1 MEEQRSEIM
10 EIKHWADTSAL
21 LHQPLL
27 DTKVKIA
34 ISQITLQ
41 ELEHIKNSD
50 KENQQTKFK
59 AREAVRQILTSNM
72 FDVIMTDNRKIDKML
87 KKYPFLSNINDHRI
101 LCAAEIYA
109 VENNRDIIFLT
120 SDALQYLS
128 AVYMPHLSAVYP
140 MGTEMA
146 EKYECEWAGWGKYYP
161 SEQEMAL
168 LYTDPKMNV
177 LKCKTN
183 EYAEIY
189 EGHELKDLLF
199 WNGHEYRPLRYK
211 ELRNDFLNQ
220 TIRPLNTEQ
229 KMAFDLLQNPEIPV
243 KLFTGVPGSGKD
255 YLMFLHAWDLVQ
267 KGKKDKIIFIRNLVP
282 FKDAPEIGFLEGSLQ
297 RKIEWGLGPIAS
309 VLGEEGL
316 KQAQERGEI
325 EAVNLGFIRGMSW
338 DNVILYVSEGQNIT
352 GGGYKLLISRCGK
365 GSELWINGDT
375 LQTDGK
381 KFESNN
387 GIERLL
393 SSLSGNKLF
402 GTVKMLKTERS
413 EIAELASII

>member
-1 MEEQRSEIM
+1 M

-21 LHQPLL
+21 LHQPLMESQ
-27 DTKVKIA
+27 VKIA
-34 ISQITLQ
+34 ISSITLQ

-50 KENQQTKFK
+50 KESTQTKFK
-59 AREAVRQILTSNM
+59 AREAVRQILTSNN

-109 VENNRDIIFLT
+109 NEIGHDIIFLT

-128 AVYMPHLSAVYP
+128 ALHMPHLEAVYP
-140 MGTEMA
+140 MGSELT
-146 EKYECEWAGWGKYYP
+146 EKYEEEWAGWGNYYP
-161 SEQEMAL
+161 SESEMAF
-168 LYTDPKMNV
+168 LYADPKINS
-177 LKCKTN
+177 LKCKVN
-183 EYAEIY
+183 EYAKIY
-189 EGHELKDLLF
+189 EGHELKDIQL
-199 WNGHEYRPLRYK
+199 WTGQEYRPLKYK
-211 ELRNDFLNQ
+211 EIKNEFIGQ
-220 TIRPLNTEQ
+220 TIHPLNIEQ

-243 KLFTGVPGSGKD
+243 KLLTGVPGSGKD
-255 YLMFLHAWDLVQ
+255 FLMFLHAWDLVQ

-297 RKIEWGLGPIAS
+297 KKIEWGLGPIAS
-309 VLGEEGL
+309 ILGEEGL
-316 KQAQERGEI
+316 RSAQDRGMI

-352 GGGYKLLISRCGK
+352 GGGYKLLVSRCGK

-393 SSLSGNKLF
+393 GSLSGNKLF
-402 GTVKMLKTERS
+402 GTVKLLKTERS
-413 EIAELASII
+413 PVAELASNI

>member
-1 MEEQRSEIM
+1 MD
-10 EIKHWADTSAL
+10 IKHWADTSAL
-21 LHQPLL
+21 LHQKNIA
-27 DTKVKIA
+27 DTQVKIT
-34 ISQITLQ
+34 ISSITLQ

-50 KENQQTKFK
+50 KESIQTKYQ
-59 AREAVRQILTSNM
+59 AREIVRAILTSDK
-72 FDVIMTDNRKIDKML
+72 FDVILTDNRKIDKML

-101 LCAAEIYA
+101 ICAAELYA
-109 VENNRDIIFLT
+109 IEEGQDIIFLT

-128 AVYMPHLSAVYP
+128 ALHMPHLNAVYP
-140 MGTEMA
+140 MGTELE
-146 EKYECEWAGWGKYYP
+146 EKYDEEWAGWGKYFP
-161 SEQEMAL
+161 NEQEMAL
-168 LYTDPKMNV
+168 LYADPKINS

-183 EYAEIY
+183 EFVKIY
-189 EGHELKDLLF
+189 EGSELKDLMF
-199 WNGHEYRPLRYK
+199 WDGHKYRPLKYQEIK
-211 ELRNDFLNQ
+211 SDFLNQ
-220 TIRPLNTEQ
+220 TIKPLNIEQ
-229 KMAFDLLQNPEIPV
+229 KMAFDLLQNTDIPV

-267 KGKKDKIIFIRNLVP
+267 RGKKDKIIFIRNLVP

-309 VLGEEGL
+309 ILGEEGL
-316 KQAQERGEI
+316 KMAQESGQI

-352 GGGYKLLISRCGK
+352 GGGYKLLVSRCGK
-365 GSELWINGDT
+365 NSELWINGDT

-387 GIERLL
+387 GIERILKAW
-393 SSLSGNKLF
+393 SGNKLF

-413 EIAELASII
+413 EVAELASLI

>member
-1 MEEQRSEIM
+1 M

-21 LHQPLL
+21 LHQPLMES
-27 DTKVKIA
+27 KVKIA
-34 ISQITLQ
+34 ISSITLQ

-50 KENQQTKFK
+50 KENIQTKFK
-59 AREAVRQILTSNM
+59 AREAVRQILTSNI
-72 FDVIMTDNRKIDKML
+72 FDVILTDNRKIDKML

-109 VENNRDIIFLT
+109 IENNHDMIFLT

-128 AVYMPHLSAVYP
+128 ALHLPHLDAVYP
-140 MGTEMA
+140 MGTELVD
-146 EKYECEWAGWGKYYP
+146 KYEEEWAGWGKYYP
-161 SEQEMAL
+161 SEQDMAL
-168 LYTDPKMNV
+168 LYSDPKMNI

-189 EGHELKDLLF
+189 DGTTLKDIQF
-199 WNGHEYRPLRYK
+199 WNGQEYRPLKYK
-211 ELRNDFLNQ
+211 EIKNEFMGQ
-220 TIRPLNTEQ
+220 TIHPLNIEQ
-229 KMAFDLLQNPEIPV
+229 KMAFDLLQNPDVPV
-243 KLFTGVPGSGKD
+243 KLLTGVPGSGKD
-255 YLMFLHAWDLVQ
+255 FLMFLHAWDLVQ

-297 RKIEWGLGPIAS
+297 KKIEWGLGPIAS
-309 VLGEEGL
+309 ILGEEGL
-316 KQAQERGEI
+316 RSAQDRGMI

-352 GGGYKLLISRCGK
+352 GGGYKLLVSRCGK

-393 SSLSGNKLF
+393 GSLSGNKLF
-402 GTVKMLKTERS
+402 GTVKLLKTERS
-413 EIAELASII
+413 PVAELASNI

>member
-1 MEEQRSEIM
+1 M

-21 LHQPLL
+21 LHQPLI
-27 DTKVKIA
+27 DSKVKIA
-34 ISQITLQ
+34 ISSITLQ

-50 KENQQTKFK
+50 KETVQTKFK
-59 AREAVRQILTSNM
+59 AREAVRHILTSDM
-72 FDVIMTDNRKIDKML
+72 FDVVLTDNRKIDKML
-87 KKYPFLSNINDHRI
+87 KKYSFLSNINDHRI

-109 VENNRDIIFLT
+109 IEESHDIIFLT

-128 AVYMPHLSAVYP
+128 ALHLPHLNAVYP
-140 MGTEMA
+140 MGTEM
-146 EKYECEWAGWGKYYP
+146 EDKVDEEWAGWGNYYP
-161 SEQEMAL
+161 NESEMAF
-168 LYTDPKMNV
+168 LYADPKINS
-177 LKCKTN
+177 LKCKIN
-183 EYAEIY
+183 EYAKIH
-189 EGHELKDLLF
+189 EGSNLKDILF
-199 WNGHEYRPLRYK
+199 WNGQEYRPLKYK
-211 ELRNDFLNQ
+211 EIKNEFMGQ
-220 TIRPLNTEQ
+220 TIHPLNIEQ

-243 KLFTGVPGSGKD
+243 KLLTGVPGSGKD
-255 YLMFLHAWDLVQ
+255 FLMFLHAWDLVQ

-297 RKIEWGLGPIAS
+297 KKIEWGLGPIAS
-309 VLGEEGL
+309 ILGEEGL
-316 KQAQERGEI
+316 RSAQDRGMI

-352 GGGYKLLISRCGK
+352 GGGYKLLVSRCGK
-365 GSELWINGDT
+365 GSELWVNGDT

-393 SSLSGNKLF
+393 NSLSGNKLF

-413 EIAELASII
+413 PVAELASNI

>member
-1 MEEQRSEIM
+1 MT
-10 EIKHWADTSAL
+10 IKHWADTSAL
-21 LHQPLL
+21 LHQKGLL
-27 DTKVKIA
+27 NPSVKIA
-34 ISQITLQ
+34 ISSITLQ

-50 KENQQTKFK
+50 KESLQIKYQ
-59 AREAVRQILTSNM
+59 AREIVRQILTSNN
-72 FDVIMTDNRKIDKML
+72 FDVILTDNKKIDKLL

-101 LCAAEIYA
+101 ICAAEEYA
-109 VENNRDIIFLT
+109 IENNEDIIFLT
-120 SDALQYLS
+120 SDALQYLC
-128 AVYMPHLSAVYP
+128 ALHMPHLDAVYP
-140 MGTEMA
+140 MGDEGG
-146 EKYECEWAGWGKYYP
+146 EKSDEWAGWGKYYP
-161 SEQEMAL
+161 TEEEMAL
-168 LYTDPKMNV
+168 LYSDPHMNI

-183 EYAEIY
+183 EYAKIY
-189 EGHELKDLLF
+189 EGSKLKDILF
-199 WNGHEYRPLRYK
+199 WNGKEYRPLNYEEFK
-211 ELRNDFLNQ
+211 NNFLNQ
-220 TIRPLNTEQ
+220 TIKPLNIEQ

-255 YLMFLHAWDLVQ
+255 YLMFLHAWNLVQ

-309 VLGEEGL
+309 ILGEEGL
-316 KQAQERGEI
+316 KMAQESGQI

-393 SSLSGNKLF
+393 TSLSGNELF

-413 EIAELASII
+413 PIAELASII

>member
-1 MEEQRSEIM
+1 MEM
-10 EIKHWADTSAL
+10 KHWADTSAL
-21 LHQPLL
+21 LHQPLM
-27 DTKVKIA
+27 DSKVKIA
-34 ISQITLQ
+34 ISSITLQ

-50 KENQQTKFK
+50 KENTQTKFK
-59 AREAVRQILTSNM
+59 AREAVRQILTSGN
-72 FDVIMTDNRKIDKML
+72 FDVILTDNHKIDKML

-109 VENNRDIIFLT
+109 IEAGHDMIFLT

-128 AVYMPHLSAVYP
+128 ALHLPHLEAVYP
-140 MGTEMA
+140 MGTELT
-146 EKYECEWAGWGKYYP
+146 EKADDEWAGWGNYYP
-161 SEQEMAL
+161 SESEMAF
-168 LYTDPKMNV
+168 LYADPKINS
-177 LKCKTN
+177 LKCKVN
-183 EYAEIY
+183 EYAKVY
-189 EGHELKDLLF
+189 EGSNLKDILF
-199 WNGHEYRPLRYK
+199 WNGQEYRPLKYK
-211 ELRNDFLNQ
+211 EIKNEFMGQ
-220 TIRPLNTEQ
+220 TIHPLNIEQ

-255 YLMFLHAWDLVQ
+255 FLMFLHAWDLVQ

-297 RKIEWGLGPIAS
+297 KKIEWGLGPIAS
-309 VLGEEGL
+309 ILGEEGL
-316 KQAQERGEI
+316 RSAQDRGMI

-352 GGGYKLLISRCGK
+352 GGGYKLLVSRCGK
-365 GSELWINGDT
+365 GSELWVNGDT

-393 SSLSGNKLF
+393 NSLSGNKLF

-413 EIAELASII
+413 PIAELASAI

>member
-1 MEEQRSEIM
+1 M

-21 LHQPLL
+21 LHQSLT
-27 DTKVKIA
+27 DSKVKIA
-34 ISQITLQ
+34 ISSITLQ

-50 KENQQTKFK
+50 KENAQTKFK
-59 AREAVRQILTSNM
+59 AREIVRQILTSDIFN
-72 FDVIMTDNRKIDKML
+72 VVMTDNRKIDKLL

-101 LCAAEIYA
+101 LCEAEIYA
-109 VENNRDIIFLT
+109 AENDINLIFLT
-120 SDALQYLS
+120 SDALQYLF
-128 AVYMPHLSAVYP
+128 ALEMPHLSAVYP
-140 MGTEMA
+140 MGNESP
-146 EKYECEWAGWGKYYP
+146 EVIEEWAGWGKYFP
-161 SEQEMAL
+161 DEKDMAL
-168 LYTDPKMNV
+168 LYSDPQMNI

-183 EYAEIY
+183 EYAKIY
-189 EGHELKDLLF
+189 EGSELKDILL
-199 WNGHEYRPLRYK
+199 WTGKEYRSLKYK
-211 ELRNDFLNQ
+211 ELRNEFLGQ

-229 KMAFDLLQNPEIPV
+229 KMAFDLLQNPEVPV
-243 KLFTGVPGSGKD
+243 KLLTGVPGSGKD
-255 YLMFLHAWDLVQ
+255 FLMFLHAWDLVQ
-267 KGKKDKIIFIRNLVP
+267 RGKKDKIIFIRNLVP

-309 VLGEEGL
+309 ILGEDGL
-316 KQAQERGEI
+316 RGAQDRGLI

-393 SSLSGNKLF
+393 TSLSGNKLF